1 MTMDYL
7 LKFPS
12 KEVAEQFGLANGF
25 ASIDEDG
32 MIQSLLASHTHAL
45 HVIGEHF
52 IPQPDINDEPQPAI
66 GDGQYWVL
74 FRDLVG
80 IPVPEGAE
88 QFIYWASD
96 FTVDDE
102 NGEPIPIPRPTEDPD
117 VPNTFW
123 A

>member
-1 MTMDYL
+1 MIDYL

-12 KEVAEQFGLANGF
+12 KSAAEQFGIANGF
-25 ASIDEDG
+25 ASEVDG
-32 MIQSLLASHTHAL
+32 EVVSNLASHEHAMC
-45 HVIGEHF
+45 VV
-52 IPQPDINDEPQPAI
+52 
-66 GDGQYWVL
+66 GDYGGAWWVL

-80 IPVPEGAE
+80 IPVPDGAD

-102 NGEPIPIPRPTEDPD
+102 DGNPVPVPRPISDD
-117 VPNTFW
+117 VPNIWW

>member
-1 MTMDYL
+1 MTVDYI

-12 KEVAEQFGLANGF
+12 KSAAEQFGIASGF
-25 ASIDEDG
+25 ASEVNGEVVSNI
-32 MIQSLLASHTHAL
+32 ASHEHAL
-45 HVIGEHF
+45 HVV
-52 IPQPDINDEPQPAI
+52 
-66 GDGQYWVL
+66 GDYNGAWWVL

-80 IPVPEGAE
+80 IPIPDGAE

-102 NGEPIPIPRPTEDPD
+102 DGNPVPVPRPISDD
-117 VPNTFW
+117 VPNVWW

>member
-1 MTMDYL
+1 MTDYI

-12 KEVAEQFGLANGF
+12 KSIAEQFGIANGF

-32 MIQSLLASHTHAL
+32 EVQSSFVLHEYAL
-45 HVIGEHF
+45 CVIGEHNGS
-52 IPQPDINDEPQPAI
+52 DW
-66 GDGQYWVL
+66 WVL

-80 IPVPEGAE
+80 IPIPEGGE
-88 QFIYWASD
+88 QFIYWASNSD
-96 FTVDDE
+96 TPQPTDD
-102 NGEPIPIPRPTEDPD
+102 PT

>member
-1 MTMDYL
+1 MIDYI

-12 KEVAEQFGLANGF
+12 KEVAEQFGIANGF
-25 ASIDEDG
+25 AAPDEDG
-32 MIQSLLASHTHAL
+32 VIQSSLASHEHAL
-45 HVIGEHF
+45 CIIGEH
-52 IPQPDINDEPQPAI
+52 N
-66 GDGQYWVL
+66 GDGQWWVL

-80 IPVPEGAE
+80 IPIPEGGE

-102 NGEPIPIPRPTEDPD
+102 DGNPVPVPRPISDD
-117 VPNTFW
+117 VPNIFW

>member
-1 MTMDYL
+1 MIDYI

-12 KEVAEQFGLANGF
+12 KAVAEQFGIANGF
-25 ASIDEDG
+25 TTEVDG
-32 MIQSLLASHTHAL
+32 VLQTIFASHEYAL
-45 HVIGEHF
+45 HEIGEHNGT
-52 IPQPDINDEPQPAI
+52 D
-66 GDGQYWVL
+66 YWLL

-80 IPVPEGAE
+80 IPVPEGAD

-102 NGEPIPIPRPTEDPD
+102 EGNPLPVPRPTDDPN
-117 VPNTFW
+117 VPNIFW